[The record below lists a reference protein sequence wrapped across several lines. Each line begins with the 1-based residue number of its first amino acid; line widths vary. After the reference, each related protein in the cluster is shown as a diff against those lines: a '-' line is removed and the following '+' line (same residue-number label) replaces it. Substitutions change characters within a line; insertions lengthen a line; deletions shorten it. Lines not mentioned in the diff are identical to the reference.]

1 MTSRDNGPA
10 GGFPAE
16 SPAPVESVDR
26 ALRLLL
32 YLRDHDS
39 ISVKEA
45 ATHLGI
51 AASTAHRLLSTL
63 TRREFTVQDF
73 ARRYR
78 MGTALSIADPGRVT
92 ESMLVAAAEQHLA
105 ELQARVRETVQVMV
119 LRGGNI
125 RFLEGLEPEAILR
138 VSKRVGDEM
147 PAFVSAGGK
156 AILGRLSNQEVDE
169 VYRRGLT
176 AWPTRRVHT
185 MQMLKRML
193 TQVRRKGYALSTE
206 ETEQGVA
213 GVGVSV
219 VGPDARPVG
228 ALTIAIPSV
237 RFRRDLVPEYVAAL
251 QAAAQHVQDELF
263 GLGAVSNS

>member
-1 MTSRDNGPA
+1 MSSWDSGPSGELA
-10 GGFPAE
+10 EE

-45 ATHLGI
+45 AAHLGI

-63 TRREFTVQDF
+63 IRRKFIVQDF

-78 MGTALSIADPGRVT
+78 MGTALSIEDPGRVT
-92 ESMLVAAAEQHLA
+92 GSMLVAAAEQPLA
-105 ELQARVRETVQVMV
+105 ELQARVGETVQVMV

-125 RFLEGLEPEAILR
+125 RFLDGLEPEAVLR
-138 VSKRVGDEM
+138 VSRRVDDEM

-156 AILGRLSNQEVDE
+156 AILGRLSNQEVE
-169 VYRRGLT
+169 EIYRRGLM
-176 AWPTRRVHT
+176 AWPTRRVQT

-193 TQVRRKGYALSTE
+193 TQVRQRGYALSAE

-228 ALTIAIPSV
+228 ALTIAIPSA
-237 RFRRDLVPEYVAAL
+237 RFRRALVPEYVAAL
-251 QAAAQHVQDELF
+251 QAAAQRVQDELF
-263 GLGAVSNS
+263 GSSSVRHS